1 MSKTF
6 YGSLPCNL
14 VALSILKEPYIYS
27 MPILDTTLRNII
39 SKVIK
44 TNVLNILLD
53 VYFLEYK
60 IFVEASNYI
69 LLINIE
75 AV

>member
-1 MSKTF
+1 
-6 YGSLPCNL
+6 
-14 VALSILKEPYIYS
+14 